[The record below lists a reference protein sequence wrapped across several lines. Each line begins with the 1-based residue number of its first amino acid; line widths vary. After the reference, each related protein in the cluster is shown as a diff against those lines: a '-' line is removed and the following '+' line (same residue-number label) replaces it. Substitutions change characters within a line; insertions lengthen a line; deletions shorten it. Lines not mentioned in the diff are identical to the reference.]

1 MISMLTNPLYIN
13 LVLLILGGIFIL
25 KNKRLRNGRKI
36 FVALATIQWI
46 IISGFRH
53 ITIGEDTL
61 SYSVIYERT
70 FGHSFSYYILDIKSY
85 FADDVFWSWAW
96 LLFVSK
102 NNTGNI
108 TRVSVSSNYH
118 SCFFH
123 YNTRHLDLQK
133 LKGSIDKF
141 CDIFYVVLLF
151 FLHLL
156 DIDRQ
161 LQLR

>member
-85 FADDVFWSWAW
+85 FADDVFGVGPGYYLFQKITQVILPEYQF
-96 LLFVSK
+96 LLIIIAV
-102 NNTGNI
+102 
-108 TRVSVSSNYH
+108 
-118 SCFFH
+118 FFH

-133 LKGSIDKF
+133 TQRI
-141 CDIFYVVLLF
+141 
-151 FLHLL
+151 H
-156 DIDRQ
+156 
-161 LQLR
+161 